1 MRIVR
6 VVDLAPGRARLMRF
20 ALVLAAAL
28 ALGMALRHA
37 YGSLLLPLWT
47 FEARLISS
55 SPIVGAEVKRAGAD
69 EVVEMRVLALR
80 AVASGGRVRLAQV
93 RVTASTLLGYAVL
106 HPVLLFALLA
116 LAARGWRHYA
126 GLVLAG
132 LPFLAMVEALDLP
145 LVLAEQLHVP
155 DLYAGVPVA
164 PESPW
169 TRFMDGGGRY
179 ALCIAAAAGA
189 FGAHAWV
196 QRRRR

>member
-6 VVDLAPGRARLMRF
+6 VVDLAPGRARLIRF
-20 ALVLAAAL
+20 ALVLPAAL

-69 EVVEMRVLALR
+69 EVVEMRVLTLR
-80 AVASGGRVRLAQV
+80 AVMSEEKVRLAQV

-116 LAARGWRHYA
+116 LGARSWRHYA
-126 GLVLAG
+126 GLALAG
-132 LPFLAMVEALDLP
+132 LPFLALVEALDLP

-155 DLYAGVPVA
+155 YFWQMGH
-164 PESPW
+164 ESVW

-189 FGAHAWV
+189 FSTHAWFARS
-196 QRRRR
+196 RR

>member
-1 MRIVR
+1 MRMVR
-6 VVDLAPGRARLMRF
+6 VVDLASGRARLIRF

-28 ALGMALRHA
+28 ALGVALRHA
-37 YGSLLLPLWT
+37 YGALLLPFWT
-47 FEARLISS
+47 FQVRLMGS
-55 SPIVGAEVKRAGAD
+55 SPIVRAEVKRVGAD
-69 EVVEMRVLALR
+69 EVVEMRALTLR
-80 AVASGGRVRLAQV
+80 AVASGGDVRLAQV

-106 HPVLLFALLA
+106 HPVLLLALLA

-132 LPFLAMVEALDLP
+132 LPFLALVEALDLP

-155 DLYAGVPVA
+155 YFWQTGH
-164 PESPW
+164 ESAW

-189 FGAHAWV
+189 FAAHAWV
-196 QRRRR
+196 ERRSA